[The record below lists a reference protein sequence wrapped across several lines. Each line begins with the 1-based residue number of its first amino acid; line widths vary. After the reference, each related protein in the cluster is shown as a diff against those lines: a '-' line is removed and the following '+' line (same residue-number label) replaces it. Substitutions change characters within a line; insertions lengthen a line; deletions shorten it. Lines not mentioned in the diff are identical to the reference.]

1 MKKAEFSYSLSLMI
15 KLVVTIIFLS
25 FKSWLGYPKS
35 LYPIFFYTPTSLCW
49 KYEISMDPH
58 LFLFYPVVYFTMF
71 FIYLAFVYYFF
82 FLTLHDLERHKKT
95 NNVFLKFVYLIFGQK
110 SSKYDMVLNFFV
122 TYIPLTI
129 RNEDFNNS

>member
-35 LYPIFFYTPTSLCW
+35 LYPIFFYTLTPLCW

-71 FIYLAFVYYFF
+71 FIYLAFVYYFL

-95 NNVFLKFVYLIFGQK
+95 NNVFLKLVYLIFGQK